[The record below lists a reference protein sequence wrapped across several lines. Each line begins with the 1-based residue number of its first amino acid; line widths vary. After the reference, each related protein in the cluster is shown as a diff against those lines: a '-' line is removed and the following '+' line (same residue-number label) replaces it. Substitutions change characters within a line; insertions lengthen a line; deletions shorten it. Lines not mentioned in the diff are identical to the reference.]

1 MTKISSSKQL
11 IVLGNGFDL
20 SSGLKTTYK
29 NFFDYYYRNIG
40 IEESKLNLVRDKI
53 IQMSE
58 LSQNDNNIFSKIN
71 SWMLLFKDRSLSMD
85 SNWMNVEETI
95 LYYLTAGI
103 IPQTNAVL
111 NKWKKLARDK
121 YDVSHIIISLPAN
134 RSSVLIANKI
144 ISTELSKVNYD
155 KEKFFLQSYTEDF
168 VAKFLL
174 EELQEL
180 ENEFENFLFK
190 EAGFDIGQDGLGI
203 DYFEKARNLITTIV
217 KNNYEF
223 TDESYNIM
231 CFNYTDPWSEVWE
244 RNGAI
249 SEDFNSPKRYINVHG
264 RAVRSSE
271 NTIIFGIDNQT
282 IQSTRL
288 VNIFEDG
295 ITTIK
300 IFGHSLGEADYSY
313 FQQMFDYFDLY
324 NNNSIKLYF
333 YYKKYDQR
341 STLEYLH
348 EQSVIITRLLE
359 KYGDTM
365 NNKSHGKNL
374 ITRLE
379 LMRRLH
385 IIELK

>member
-1 MTKISSSKQL
+1 
-11 IVLGNGFDL
+11 
-20 SSGLKTTYK
+20 
-29 NFFDYYYRNIG
+29 
-40 IEESKLNLVRDKI
+40 
-53 IQMSE
+53 MSE

-111 NKWKKLARDK
+111 NKWKILARDK

-155 KEKFFLQSYTEDF
+155 KEKFFLQSYTEEF

-271 NTIIFGIDNQT
+271 NTIIFGIDNQN
-282 IQSTRL
+282 IQSTSLDYIFTKTFRTLVNYSDPGIARSTRL